1 MKPPTVGDDE
11 YAVELAELYWASLLR
26 DVPFTEF
33 ADNTSNALIKAAV
46 KDLNDNIARYP
57 GPVDASGK
65 VTPRLLFRGGL
76 PKGKRA
82 PGKPAYFSDEASG
95 PYVSQFC
102 LLPTNLGAQ
111 PIDQKM
117 QTYAAGQDFMIGQ
130 DEWFKVQQGLPTG
143 RSVMIDPIRRYM
155 RNGRAF
161 GTYTRQDEL
170 YQAYFIAFLV
180 LKSIQMPANP
190 GIPYGGYKNQQAFG
204 TFGGPDVA
212 GTLGAIAK
220 AAIDAV
226 WYQKWAVH
234 LRHRPEAGG
243 GLVHLWKTGAT
254 SQPQAAAFS
263 GSFGAILKASLDAS
277 SAKFSRPSAT
287 SDKEKV
293 FLLSQAFPEGSPPH
307 PAYPTGHGT
316 VAGACIAALKFFFD
330 CDHRFSSFAQPVAP
344 SDDGQELIPYAA
356 VLAAVWIRHY
366 SAAAGRM
373 GATGVRSALF
383 LSD

>member
-1 MKPPTVGDDE
+1 MAVLPVPSHDDQWKDFSGLYSKGLKQSHPGIPDRTVYAAFIKEMDRGVAAGAALPVSPPLFEPAQGVEIGGTTKNGPQGSFAAQPIGNASSTYSTVKPPTVGDDE

-190 GIPYGGYKNQQAFG
+190 GDPIRWLQKPTSVRHLWWTRCRRHFG
-204 TFGGPDVA
+204 SDR
-212 GTLGAIAK
+212 K
-220 AAIDAV
+220 S
-226 WYQKWAVH
+226 
-234 LRHRPEAGG
+234 RHRRCMVPEMGCA
-243 GLVHLWKTGAT
+243 
-254 SQPQAAAFS
+254 
-263 GSFGAILKASLDAS
+263 
-277 SAKFSRPSAT
+277 PSA
-287 SDKEKV
+287 
-293 FLLSQAFPEGSPPH
+293 
-307 PAYPTGHGT
+307 
-316 VAGACIAALKFFFD
+316 
-330 CDHRFSSFAQPVAP
+330 
-344 SDDGQELIPYAA
+344 
-356 VLAAVWIRHY
+356 
-366 SAAAGRM
+366 SA
-373 GATGVRSALF
+373 
-383 LSD
+383 